1 MPSKQTKENKIMA
14 TVKKA
19 KPVKKA
25 VAKKPA
31 VKKAAVKKAVAKKP
45 AVKKAAAKK
54 PAVKKAVAKKPAA
67 KKAAAKKPAVKKA
80 AAKKPASGQETILG
94 SVLTTVKRSKNGIA
108 IAKIK
113 EKTGLEQRQLSNAL
127 YKLLKNGKVAL
138 KERGVYT
145 AS

>member
-1 MPSKQTKENKIMA
+1 MK

-19 KPVKKA
+19 KPVKK
-25 VAKKPA
+25 PA
-31 VKKAAVKKAVAKKP
+31 VKKAAAKKP

-54 PAVKKAVAKKPAA
+54 PAVKKAVAKKPAV
-67 KKAAAKKPAVKKA
+67 KKAVAKKPAVKKTA
-80 AAKKPASGQETILG
+80 VKTVKAIVAKKPSNPQVTILG

-138 KERGVYT
+138 KERGVYIA

>member
-1 MPSKQTKENKIMA
+1 MK

-19 KPVKKA
+19 KPVKK
-25 VAKKPA
+25 PA
-31 VKKAAVKKAVAKKP
+31 VKKAAAKKP

-54 PAVKKAVAKKPAA
+54 PAVKKAVAKKPAV
-67 KKAAAKKPAVKKA
+67 KKTAAKAVKTVKAKATAVKKPS
-80 AAKKPASGQETILG
+80 KPEVTILG

-138 KERGVYT
+138 KERGVYIA